1 MSTDTE
7 ISNEELVAYADGQL
21 DDSGTARVEAALKV
35 NPSLQI
41 QIDDYA
47 KSGSI
52 LKSALSVDGSK
63 TPDHIL
69 ARFDAIEQ
77 ASKNPMETEKRPSFL
92 EGFYSFFQLRY
103 AVPTCA
109 AFAFGILISPSLL
122 SPTNTTFKGEGLS
135 SDQIVV
141 RGVTNESLTLNSQPG
156 LISGPLIDLEE
167 YLNVRV
173 IQNENGIVN
182 GGLIQEGVPFSVIL
196 LAPIGGRATIRE
208 LVNGVET
215 DILDTQDIAAGRYLT
230 FASMRADDQD
240 SISLRVTLLDTDIE
254 ISLTLNFSV
263 EN

>member
-1 MSTDTE
+1 MSADTE

-21 DDSGTARVEAALKV
+21 DDSGIARVEEALQV
-35 NPSLQI
+35 HPSLQI
-41 QIDDYA
+41 RIDNYK

-52 LKSALSVDGSK
+52 LKSALSVDGLK

-69 ARFDAIEQ
+69 ARFDAIEES
-77 ASKNPMETEKRPSFL
+77 SKKPMEAEKRPSFL
-92 EGFYSFFQLRY
+92 ESFYSFFQLRY

-109 AFAFGILISPSLL
+109 AFAFGILISPSLFPP
-122 SPTNTTFKGEGLS
+122 SPITFKGEGVS

-141 RGVTNESLTLNSQPG
+141 RGLTNETLNSQPD
-156 LISGPLIDLEE
+156 LISGSLIDLEG

-182 GGLIQEGVPFSVIL
+182 GGLIREGVPFSVIL

-230 FASMRADDQD
+230 FASMRVDDQD

-254 ISLTLNFSV
+254 VSLTLNFTV